1 MMRVLL
7 DTNVILDF
15 VLNRPPWS
23 SYAAAILRAHQKG
36 DIEGYISAITPVNLY
51 YIARKMKG
59 ASEARLLVGQIL
71 ASLKM
76 CSVDQS
82 VLQVAHSLPF
92 ADYEDAVQHA
102 CATASSMDA
111 IVTRNLK
118 DYKNA
123 TLPVYSPSDFLKR
136 LP

>member
-1 MMRVLL
+1 MRVLL

-15 VLNRPPWS
+15 VLNRPPFAAN
-23 SYAAAILRAHQKG
+23 AAAILKAHQNG
-36 DIEGYISAITPVNLY
+36 DIEAYISAITPVNLY

-59 ASEARLLVGQIL
+59 AAEARRLVGQVL
-71 ASLKM
+71 ASVKV

-82 VLQVAHSLPF
+82 ILQIAHSLPF
-92 ADYEDAVQHA
+92 TDYEDAVQHA
-102 CATASSMDA
+102 SATANKIDI

-118 DYKNA
+118 DFRNA
-123 TLPVYSPSDFLKR
+123 TLPVYSPSEFLKR

>member
-7 DTNVILDF
+7 DTNIILDF
-15 VLNRPPWS
+15 VLNRSPFAAD
-23 SYAAAILRAHQKG
+23 AAAILRAHQKG

-59 ASEARLLVGQIL
+59 ASESRRLVGQIL
-71 ASLKM
+71 ASLKV

-82 VLQVAHSLPF
+82 VLQVAHSLPIT
-92 ADYEDAVQHA
+92 DYEDAVQHA
-102 CATASSMDA
+102 SATASKMDA

-118 DYKNA
+118 DYRNA
-123 TLPVYSPSDFLKR
+123 TLPVYSPSDFLKL